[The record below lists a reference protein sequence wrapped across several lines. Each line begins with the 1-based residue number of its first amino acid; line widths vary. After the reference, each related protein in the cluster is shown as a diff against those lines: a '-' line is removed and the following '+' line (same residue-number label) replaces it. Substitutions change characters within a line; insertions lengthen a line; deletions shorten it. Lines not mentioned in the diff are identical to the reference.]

1 VINSRSK
8 VAIFSNIPLWID
20 RHPEA
25 VELAWRLTAENKD
38 VMWISCNEALA
49 SCPANP
55 NHSLA
60 LCRVCKQQNK
70 RTTGKLLPP
79 GAIIESYDRIRQP
92 KLDIEFP
99 QNWLDLLQYYYFQMP
114 IGALVASQLSDDF
127 SDIAISDEY
136 VQRRGGELITSGI
149 YLYEWF
155 RQLIADKNISQVYA
169 WNGRR
174 SSDGPALYAAR
185 SMKIDYKS
193 FISDE
198 HGTVRIEDE
207 FFVQTNKGYMNRF
220 LSSVETPITA
230 GELTIVQN
238 YFDRLRF
245 GSPQDRNFRYF
256 GQENKE
262 GFVKNNCNKPILAI
276 FASSL
281 WENVGNREMSISDC
295 LNPFDEFEKLN
306 KVCNDPDL
314 KSKWHIVVRFHPN
327 QSNSG
332 PVEKSLIDGLVRN
345 CLDIEFIMPT
355 SKISSYSLLD
365 NANVVLTFAST
376 IGIEAAWCQKPSV
389 LYGRALHENAGFC
402 YHFTDYECL
411 KGALLDMDLKPTDT
425 SLVARYITAVLSSN
439 TNFQYVKTSKYGS
452 SIGSTYLDLLIVPR
466 KVFLRAK
473 NFFSKDLLRRLL

>member
-1 VINSRSK
+1 MDQLSK
-8 VAIFSNIPLWID
+8 VAIFSNTPLWID

-25 VELAWRLTAENKD
+25 VELAWRLAADNKE
-38 VMWISCNEALA
+38 VIWISCNEALV

-60 LCRVCKQQNK
+60 LCRVCIQQNK
-70 RTTGKLLPP
+70 RTTEKLLPP
-79 GAIIESYDRIRQP
+79 GATSESFDRIRQP

-114 IGALVASQLSDDF
+114 IGALVASQLSDDC
-127 SDIAISDEY
+127 SDIAVSDSH
-136 VQRRGGELITSGI
+136 VQRRGRELITSGI

-155 RQLIADKNISQVYA
+155 RQLIAEKGISEVYA

-174 SSDGPALYAAR
+174 SSDGPALYAAS

-207 FFVQTNKGYMNRF
+207 FLVQTNKGYMNRF
-220 LSSVETPITA
+220 LSSLESPITVGA
-230 GELTIVQN
+230 LITVQN

-245 GSPQDRNFRYF
+245 GAPQDENFRHF

-262 GFVKNNCNKPILAI
+262 EFVITDFNKPILAI
-276 FASSL
+276 FTSSV
-281 WENVGNREMSISDC
+281 WENVGNREMSLSDR
-295 LNPFDEFEKLN
+295 LNPFDEFEKLY
-306 KVCNDPDL
+306 KICNDPEL

-332 PVEKSLIDGLVRN
+332 PIEKNLIDELVKN
-345 CLDIEFIMPT
+345 CLDIEFIMPI

-365 NANVVLTFAST
+365 NAKLVLTFAST
-376 IGIEAAWCQKPSV
+376 IGIEAAWYQKPSI
-389 LYGRALHENAGFC
+389 LYGRALHEKAGFC
-402 YHFTDYECL
+402 YHFTDYVIL
-411 KGALLDMDLKPTDT
+411 KDALLNMDFGPTDT
-425 SLVARYITAVLSSN
+425 DLVARYITAVLSSN
-439 TNFQYVKTSKYGS
+439 TNFRYIRTSKHGS
-452 SIGSTYLDLLIVPR
+452 SIGNTYLDLLILPK
-466 KVFLRAK
+466 KVLRYAKSLFSKNFLRG
-473 NFFSKDLLRRLL
+473 LL